1 MTWQRAG
8 QGSGRSGLAWRGL
21 LVAVACAASGCLI
34 RQEDTLLAEVPEFS
48 NRPPR
53 IIELQAEPRERITPD
68 FGASLCELT
77 FRLLAEDPDVGDRVV
92 VHWYVDYNPQDPQGP
107 YRQYELGGTGEPLRS
122 AGTLTISLASA
133 NNPLGQPGPHLV
145 EALVSDTELINRQP
159 QPRRVVETDGGLL
172 VDPGYVTS
180 YAWVVNTVPGD
191 CR

>member
-1 MTWQRAG
+1 MTR
-8 QGSGRSGLAWRGL
+8 RLLPGL
-21 LVAVACAASGCLI
+21 LVAACAASGCLI
-34 RQEDTLLAEVPEFS
+34 RQEDTLLEEVPEFR

-53 IIELQAEPRERITPD
+53 IVELQSRPKDRIQRD

-77 FRLLAEDPDVGDRVV
+77 FGVQVEDPDVGDRLV
-92 VHWYVDYNPQDPQGP
+92 VHWYVDHNPQEPEGP
-107 YRQYELGGTGEPLRS
+107 YRQYELGVTGEPMRS
-122 AGTLTISLASA
+122 ESTLTISLASA

-159 QPRRVVETDGGLL
+159 QPRRVVETDGGVL